1 MLGGTPR
8 QTAVAQGAGQEEPT
22 VKRTAESIIFAL
34 AFVCLSSAVTTV
46 QCISPGYPLLTVS
59 TAYYSAPS
67 AVIAVYLQSPDFTLR
82 EFKYRV
88 LYNKSE
94 VKRIPLTD
102 YDFRAAFTDELLS
115 ALSEDKRIVWRK
127 QSTNEVID
135 VPALWDRKVSPP
147 QLEADNLLLVNIQE
161 YGAFTASLAQDKFY
175 LMARF
180 KLVQRATGKKLWEK
194 KMFEK
199 MDLNGNV
206 AELQADNQKGLKVGI
221 NKVLEKLCGKLA
233 SEIRQANI

>member
-1 MLGGTPR
+1 
-8 QTAVAQGAGQEEPT
+8 
-22 VKRTAESIIFAL
+22 VKRTAVSFILAL
-34 AFVCLSSAVTTV
+34 VFTCSHCLVPSV
-46 QCISPGYPLLTVS
+46 QCIGNGNSPLISS
-59 TAYYSAPS
+59 TAYSASS

-94 VKRIPLTD
+94 VKRIPLAD
-102 YDFRAAFTDELLS
+102 YDFKAAFTDELLT

-127 QSTNEVID
+127 QSANEVID

-147 QLEADNLLLVNIQE
+147 QLEADTLLLVNIQE

-175 LMARF
+175 MMARF
-180 KLVQRATGKKLWEK
+180 KLVERATGKKLWEK
-194 KMFEK
+194 KLFEK
-199 MDLNGNV
+199 IDLDGNV

-233 SEIRQANI
+233 AEIRNARI